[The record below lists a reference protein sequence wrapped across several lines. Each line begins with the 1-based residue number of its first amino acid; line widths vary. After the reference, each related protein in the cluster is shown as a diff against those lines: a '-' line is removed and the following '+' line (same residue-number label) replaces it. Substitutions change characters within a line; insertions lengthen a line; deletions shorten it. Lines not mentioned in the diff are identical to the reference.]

1 MNLLEIFF
9 REPLLFLVIVL
20 VFLIALSIHEASH
33 ALAAYWLGDM
43 TAKRANR
50 LTLNPAA
57 HIDWLGFL
65 VLITVGFGWGK
76 PVPFNPYNLKYPR
89 WGPALIAAAGPAS
102 NFLLGIVFA
111 LVYRAVLP
119 GLGQGNLLAIFLQY
133 GAYLSFLLGLFNL
146 FPIPPLDGSK
156 ALLAALAHEKYRGAR
171 FFIETRGTFL
181 LLGLILI
188 DAVLQVG
195 IFRGLGSL
203 ATGFFSLIVG

>member
-1 MNLLEIFF
+1 MNLLELFF
-9 REPLLFLVIVL
+9 REPLIFLVIIL
-20 VFLIALSIHEASH
+20 VFLVALSVHEASH

-50 LTLNPAA
+50 LTLNPMA

-65 VLITVGFGWGK
+65 VLVTIGFGWGR

-111 LVYRAVLP
+111 LMYQIVTP
-119 GLGQGNLLAIFLQY
+119 GLGQQNLLVFFLQY

-146 FPIPPLDGSK
+146 IPIPPLDGSK
-156 ALLAALAHEKYRGAR
+156 ALLAALAHEKYRHIR

-181 LLGLILI
+181 LLALI
-188 DAVLQVG
+188 VLDSLFGVG
-195 IFRGLGSL
+195 IFRGLASL
-203 ATGFFSLIVG
+203 ANAFFHLLTF